1 MIHFLVT
8 ITNAMVK
15 LRGIE
20 IVIRTNLLD
29 ILRQPPDPFSITC
42 TASLL
47 ADIYPISIDCSR
59 LTLPHNNATHENLD
73 RPDTFQWHLA
83 LPCCLPQT

>member
-8 ITNAMVK
+8 ITGAMVK

-20 IVIRTNLLD
+20 IVNRTNLLD

-42 TASLL
+42 TTFLL
-47 ADIYPISIDCSR
+47 ADICPISIDASI
-59 LTLPHNNATHENLD
+59 TT
-73 RPDTFQWHLA
+73 HLA
-83 LPCCLPQT
+83 S

>member
-8 ITNAMVK
+8 ITSAMVK

-20 IVIRTNLLD
+20 IVNRTNLLD

-42 TASLL
+42 RASLL
-47 ADIYPISIDCSR
+47 AELCPVSIDASI
-59 LTLPHNNATHENLD
+59 TT
-73 RPDTFQWHLA
+73 HLA
-83 LPCCLPQT
+83 S

>member
-8 ITNAMVK
+8 VTSAMVK

-47 ADIYPISIDCSR
+47 ADIYPITIDGPE
-59 LTLPHNNATHENLD
+59 TT
-73 RPDTFQWHLA
+73 HLA
-83 LPCCLPQT
+83 S